1 MMSFVQ
7 MNKSEIVKKQYL
19 YKLKAYKGSYS
30 SLMII
35 QIIGLLFSI
44 FAINSEG
51 GSGSNFS
58 YDFIVYSADLVVAFT
73 LFWSFITGLTI
84 TSKNYR
90 NDDFT
95 FVTNRQT
102 SNLSNTLFLLTISVI
117 GGTTAILVGVAHRVL
132 VPLFETTEIKAGPYI
147 FSELAIG
154 IAAAVLYC
162 VFLSIFGYLIGTIVQ
177 YNKAFKYIFP
187 LALIGLM
194 IGFPELLGDIV
205 QFYYLES
212 SFLFFLL
219 KALATAG
226 VCFILAVS
234 ISNRMEVRK

>member
-90 NDDFT
+90 NDDENGSEYYARGHF
-95 FVTNRQT
+95 FIQENNSEGCGRQ
-102 SNLSNTLFLLTISVI
+102 
-117 GGTTAILVGVAHRVL
+117 GVGDREQPGSL
-132 VPLFETTEIKAGPYI
+132 RR
-147 FSELAIG
+147 
-154 IAAAVLYC
+154 
-162 VFLSIFGYLIGTIVQ
+162 SIF
-177 YNKAFKYIFP
+177 
-187 LALIGLM
+187 LA
-194 IGFPELLGDIV
+194 
-205 QFYYLES
+205 
-212 SFLFFLL
+212 
-219 KALATAG
+219 
-226 VCFILAVS
+226 
-234 ISNRMEVRK
+234 